1 LNRYT
6 SLYRAVVSPTI
17 NDLVGNPMAAEFA
30 WTFRVKDPI
39 FWARDASGFWDDP
52 GNWNTGAVPGS
63 DDVVIID
70 RPAGNFTITHRS
82 GNTSI
87 AGLRSTEALVLS
99 AGELSISATAQINN
113 GLTLSGGTLSG
124 SANLILSG
132 ASAWTSGAMSGS
144 GATNLAAGSTLAI
157 SGTVSLI
164 GRTLNNAGVVSW
176 AGGDIFYMY
185 QGAVFNNLK
194 GGLFD
199 IKGDAIL
206 SYFNGDLPTFNN
218 AGIVRKSAGT
228 GTTTFGPNV
237 TFNGGNVEVQTGTFN
252 LATTGGPTVGG
263 NFTVASGAVLD
274 LTGGQTRNYVGTY
287 TGTGEG
293 TIRVSNGTLQVGAE
307 GATFNFT
314 GNIFQWTGGTLT
326 GSSVLTNTGTINLS
340 GSNPKSLTGLTL
352 NNTGVINWMG
362 EGIFYMYA
370 GAVLNNLPSGLFDIK
385 DNATLS
391 YFSGTVPTFNNT
403 GIVRKSGGAGT
414 TTFGSN
420 VTFSGGRVEV
430 QTGTLILATTAGPTV
445 SGNFTVANGA
455 VLDLTG
461 GQTRNYV
468 GNYTGTGGGT
478 IQLRNGTLQVGT
490 GGATFN
496 FSGNLFQWT
505 GGTLT
510 GSSTLTNAGTMN
522 LSGSDP
528 KSLTTLTLNNLG
540 VMNWTGGGIFYMYA
554 GAVFNNLPS
563 GLFDI
568 QGDASLSYFSGTG
581 PKFNNAGVVRK
592 SAGTGT
598 TTFGQNVNFSGGKVE
613 VQTGTLTLA
622 ATGGPTVGGN
632 FTVASG
638 AVLDLTGGQ
647 TRNYVGNYTGTGA
660 GMIRFANG
668 TLQVGASS
676 ADSTTFNFSE
686 NLFQWSGG
694 TLTGPSVLINT
705 GTINLSGPNPKSL
718 TVLTLKNAGVLNWM
732 GGGIFYMYAGAV
744 FNNLA
749 SGLFDI
755 KDDASLLYF
764 SGASSK
770 LNNAG
775 VVRKSAGTGATT
787 FGQNVT
793 FSGGKVEVQTGTLI
807 LAATGGPT
815 VGGNFTVASG
825 AVLDLTGGQTRN
837 YVGSYT
843 GAGAGTIRLS
853 NGTLQVGASGATF
866 NFSGN
871 LFQWTGGI
879 LTGSSTLTNTGT
891 LNISGSN
898 DKSLTALTLNNTGVV
913 NWMGAGIFYMYAAT
927 VFNNLANGLFDIQN
941 DASLSYFSGTVP
953 KFNNAGIV
961 RKSAGTGTTT
971 FGANVTFANAATVE
985 AQAGTLRFT
994 SGYTQS
1000 AGTTSLSGGNI
1011 SAGAELKIQ
1020 GGSLSGA
1027 GTVTATAVTS
1037 SGQIIV
1043 GGADSSGVLNIVGNY
1058 KQELA
1063 GILNIELGGLTA
1075 GMQHDRLTVTG
1086 TATFDGTIDIKLI
1099 KNFTPNN
1106 NDSFQVVTYG
1116 SHAST
1121 FRNINGNGRNYT
1133 LSYNPKDLALVITL
1147 L

>member
-1 LNRYT
+1 
-6 SLYRAVVSPTI
+6 
-17 NDLVGNPMAAEFA
+17 M
-30 WTFRVKDPI
+30 TF
-39 FWARDASGFWDDP
+39 
-52 GNWNTGAVPGS
+52 
-63 DDVVIID
+63 
-70 RPAGNFTITHRS
+70 
-82 GNTSI
+82 
-87 AGLRSTEALVLS
+87 
-99 AGELSISATAQINN
+99 
-113 GLTLSGGTLSG
+113 SGG
-124 SANLILSG
+124 
-132 ASAWTSGAMSGS
+132 
-144 GATNLAAGSTLAI
+144 
-157 SGTVSLI
+157 
-164 GRTLNNAGVVSW
+164 
-176 AGGDIFYMY
+176 
-185 QGAVFNNLK
+185 K
-194 GGLFD
+194 
-199 IKGDAIL
+199 
-206 SYFNGDLPTFNN
+206 
-218 AGIVRKSAGT
+218 
-228 GTTTFGPNV
+228 
-237 TFNGGNVEVQTGTFN
+237 VEVQTGTLS
-252 LATTGGPTVGG
+252 LAATGGPTMGG

-274 LTGGQTRNYVGTY
+274 LTGGQTRT
-287 TGTGEG
+287 
-293 TIRVSNGTLQVGAE
+293 
-307 GATFNFT
+307 
-314 GNIFQWTGGTLT
+314 
-326 GSSVLTNTGTINLS
+326 
-340 GSNPKSLTGLTL
+340 
-352 NNTGVINWMG
+352 
-362 EGIFYMYA
+362 
-370 GAVLNNLPSGLFDIK
+370 
-385 DNATLS
+385 
-391 YFSGTVPTFNNT
+391 
-403 GIVRKSGGAGT
+403 
-414 TTFGSN
+414 
-420 VTFSGGRVEV
+420 
-430 QTGTLILATTAGPTV
+430 
-445 SGNFTVANGA
+445 
-455 VLDLTG
+455 
-461 GQTRNYV
+461 YV

-478 IQLRNGTLQVGT
+478 IQLRNGALQIGT

-522 LSGSDP
+522 LGGLTE
-528 KSLTTLTLNNLG
+528 KSLTALTLNNSG
-540 VMNWTGGGIFYMYA
+540 VMNWMGGGIFYMYA
-554 GAVFNNLPS
+554 GAVFNNLAS

-647 TRNYVGNYTGTGA
+647 TRIYIGNYTGTGA

-668 TLQVGASS
+668 TLQVGANS
-676 ADSTTFNFSE
+676 ADSTTFNFSG
-686 NLFQWSGG
+686 NLFQWTGG

-732 GGGIFYMYAGAV
+732 GGGIFYIYAGAV

-837 YVGSYT
+837 YVGVYT

-853 NGTLQVGASGATF
+853 NGTLQVGADGATF

-871 LFQWTGGI
+871 LFQWTGGT
-879 LTGSSTLTNTGT
+879 LTGSSTLTNAGT
-891 LNISGSN
+891 INLSGAN
-898 DKSLTALTLNNTGVV
+898 QKNLTVLTFNNAGVV
-913 NWMGAGIFYMYAAT
+913 NWMGAGIFYMYTGA
-927 VFNNLANGLFDIQN
+927 VFNNLASGIFDVQD
-941 DASLSYFSGTVP
+941 DASLSYFSGTAP

-971 FGANVTFANAATVE
+971 FSANVTFTNAATVD
-985 AQAGTLRFT
+985 AQVGTLRFT
-994 SGYTQS
+994 NGYTQS
-1000 AGTTSLSGGNI
+1000 AGTTNLSGGNI
-1011 SAGAELKIQ
+1011 SAGGELKIQ

-1027 GTVTATAVTS
+1027 GTVTATVVTS
-1037 SGQIIV
+1037 SGQVIV
-1043 GGADSSGVLNIVGNY
+1043 GGADSSGVLNIVGSY

-1063 GILNIELGGLTA
+1063 GVLNIELGGLAA
-1075 GMQHDRLTVTG
+1075 GTQHDQLKVTG
-1086 TATFDGTIDIKLI
+1086 TATFDGTINISLI
-1099 KNFTPNN
+1099 NGFTPNN
-1106 NDSFQVVTYG
+1106 GDSFPVVIYG
-1116 SHAST
+1116 LHAGT
-1121 FRNINGNGRNYT
+1121 FKTINGNGRTYT
-1133 LSYNPKDLALVITL
+1133 PSYNPKDLTLIITL